1 MDFFEVLTN
10 NKLNNS
16 RVGEVVS
23 FPSLQSES
31 NRVQQLSNIKQEV
44 RKRKKNIAISTKQF
58 GVVQTMAAYD
68 ECFGALL
75 TYT

>member
-1 MDFFEVLTN
+1 MAKSC
-10 NKLNNS
+10 KLKA
-16 RVGEVVS
+16 
-23 FPSLQSES
+23 ES

-75 TYT
+75 IYT